1 MTPSHKLTYCLSYFL
16 LLCLTASSL
25 FKLLPLK
32 MINCWSPP
40 FGNQGGQVNQSCC
53 HKREVGTQ
61 RGVVV
66 EEAPHTV
73 LLGFQKR
80 LLGIRWWSSGY
91 DFGRTH

>member
-40 FGNQGGQVNQSCC
+40 LGKQGGQVNQSCC

-66 EEAPHTV
+66 EEAPHGPARFPEEA
-73 LLGFQKR
+73 LGNSLVVQW
-80 LLGIRWWSSGY
+80 L
-91 DFGRTH
+91 